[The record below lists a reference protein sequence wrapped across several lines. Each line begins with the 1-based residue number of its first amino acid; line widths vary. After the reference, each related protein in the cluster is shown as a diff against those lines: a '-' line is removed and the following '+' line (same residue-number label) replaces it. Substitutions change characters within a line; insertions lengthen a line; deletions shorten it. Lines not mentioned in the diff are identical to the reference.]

1 MSALAESPAPGF
13 SDAIHDTQQVFR
25 RLLDGFTHPGRVILL
40 PQRLASPDAL
50 WPSSAALALTLL
62 DHRTPVH
69 LDSVLD
75 TDGVRDFLRF
85 HCGTPIVAAPGEASF
100 ALVGNAAELD
110 LAAFAPGD
118 AERPERSTTVI
129 VQVPGF
135 LHGTPRRLAGPGIAT
150 TTSLVV
156 DGVEEKFWQ
165 QWRENGALYPGGVDV
180 VLVAPEAVAVLPR
193 TVRVVEE

>member
-1 MSALAESPAPGF
+1 VSALAASPAAGF
-13 SDAIHDTQQVFR
+13 TDAVHDTQQVFR

-40 PQRLASPDAL
+40 PQRLAAPDAL
-50 WPSSAALALTLL
+50 WPSSAALALTLF
-62 DHRTPVH
+62 DHGTPVH
-69 LDSVLD
+69 LDPVLD

-85 HCGTPIVAAPGEASF
+85 HCGAPIAEAPGEASF

-135 LHGTPRRLAGPGIAT
+135 LHGQPRRLAGPGIAT

-156 DGVEEKFWQ
+156 DGVEAKFWQ

-180 VLVAPEAVAVLPR
+180 VLAAPEAVAVLPR
-193 TVRVVEE
+193 TVRVVEG